1 MGKKKKHMVRGA
13 ETPAPFDLIGVANTV
28 ARDAITEFMPQGK
41 KMRAQG
47 TQDMKNMKRAFTD
60 SMKKKEGLKTALK
73 KREKVRRVAAGLNE

>member
-1 MGKKKKHMVRGA
+1 MGKKKKHMVRGV
-13 ETPAPFDLIGVANTV
+13 ETPTSLPGIASTI

-47 TQDMKNMKRAFTD
+47 TQNMQNMKRSFMD
-60 SMKKKEGLKTALK
+60 SYFKKKEGLKTALK